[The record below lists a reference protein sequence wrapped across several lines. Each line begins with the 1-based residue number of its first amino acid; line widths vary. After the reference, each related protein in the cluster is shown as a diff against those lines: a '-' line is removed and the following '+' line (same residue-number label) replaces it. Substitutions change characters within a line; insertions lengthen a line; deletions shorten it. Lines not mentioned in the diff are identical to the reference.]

1 MPSTDEDILCDLM
14 QRATSDLHVSAEVA
28 GTVLTR
34 LRRRHWRNRALS
46 AGVAAGAAAGLVAAL
61 GPTRPPVST
70 PKVYASKVHASR
82 TPALEL
88 TAAQRAIYQLSSA
101 AAESPRPSGRY
112 VALTEKDNSGGQL
125 SQRTTVFDGQTG
137 EGWTYQEGAG
147 IPNAFPPEKHASL
160 TEAQFD
166 AIPTGTVT
174 LRAYLLN
181 QAEQQAAAALKAEQ
195 QQLAS
200 QPGAA
205 SIPPQPSQSSDDQVF
220 EQANDMLWN
229 PLVGPALR
237 AALYRVLATTPG
249 VQVNAN
255 ARDLSGRPAI
265 EISRPNYAVGE
276 VVATFEDPSNG
287 SVLESLWDYPANMG
301 VGTVP
306 YRISGLYLSVTSS
319 NTLPTL
325 GGRGERNIR
334 RSALLRH
341 PR

>member
-28 GTVLTR
+28 STVLTR

-46 AGVAAGAAAGLVAAL
+46 AGVTAVAAGTAAGLMAAL
-61 GPTRPPVST
+61 GPTRPPVTT

-88 TAAQRAIYQLSSA
+88 TAAQHAIYQLSSA
-101 AAESPRPSGRY
+101 AAESPRPRGRY

-125 SQRTTVFDGQTG
+125 SQRTTVFDSQTG
-137 EGWTYQEGAG
+137 EGWTYQEGAD
-147 IPNAFPPEKHASL
+147 IPRTFPPEKHASP

-166 AIPTGTVT
+166 AIPTGTAA
-174 LRAYLLN
+174 LRTYLIK
-181 QAEQQAAAALKAEQ
+181 QAEQQAAAALKAEE
-195 QQLAS
+195 QQLAG
-200 QPGAA
+200 QPGA
-205 SIPPQPSQSSDDQVF
+205 SVPPQPSQSSDDQVF
-220 EQANDMLWN
+220 EQATDMLWN

-237 AALYRVLATTPG
+237 AGLYKVLATTPG

-265 EISRPNYAVGE
+265 EISRPNYIVGE

-287 SVLESLWDYPANMG
+287 SVLESLWDYPGNMG

-306 YRISGLYLSVTSS
+306 YDISGLYLSVTSS
-319 NTLPTL
+319 NTLP
-325 GGRGERNIR
+325 RDPYRN
-334 RSALLRH
+334 
-341 PR
+341 